1 MKMIHEIS
9 FLVSGAVMLM
19 IPGLANLFRSKR
31 QKAFIEKELLENAL
45 KHLYDCESKKGNGSC
60 ESIGGALGTGRKKSN
75 ELREQLE
82 SSGLISVKDEKIE
95 LTDTGRSYALKVI
108 RIHRLWESYLADKTG
123 TPSIEWH
130 REAEAREHQISEE
143 EADRLASRLGNPL
156 YDPDGDPIPDKE
168 GFVPPR
174 KGILL
179 RDSAGNTFA
188 KVTHI
193 EDEPQEVYNQIIAEN
208 VYPGLTIRVL
218 ENENGKTVFVA
229 DGEEKIF
236 TRLLTSNVT
245 IMEIPE
251 SESEPLELVTLDK
264 LKKGYEC
271 EIYKVSKLLRGQQR
285 RRLMD
290 LGFVPGSTIIFEMS
304 SASGDPVAY
313 RVRGAVAAL
322 RLEQARLIFVK
333 NVRKVA

>member
-1 MKMIHEIS
+1 MN
-9 FLVSGAVMLM
+9 F
-19 IPGLANLFRSKR
+19 FRSKK
-31 QKAFIEKELLENAL
+31 QKAFLEKEQLENAL
-45 KHLYDCESKKGNGSC
+45 KHLYDCESKNGSGSC
-60 ESIGGALGTGRKKSN
+60 ESIAGVLGISRRKSN

-82 SSGLISVKDEKIE
+82 ISGLILLKDEKIE
-95 LTDTGRSYALKVI
+95 LTDAGRSYALKVI

-123 TPSIEWH
+123 VPSMEWH
-130 REAEAREHQISEE
+130 KEAEEREHHISEE
-143 EADRLASRLGNPL
+143 EADKLASGLGNPL

-174 KGILL
+174 RGTLL
-179 RDSAGNTFA
+179 RDAQSNTHA

-208 VYPGLTIRVL
+208 VYTGMTIRVL
-218 ENENGKTVFVA
+218 ENQNGKTTFVA

-251 SESEPLELVTLDK
+251 TESEPVELITLDK
-264 LKKGYEC
+264 LKKGFEC
-271 EIYKVSKLLRGQQR
+271 EIYKVSRMLRGQQR

-290 LGFVPGSTIIFEMS
+290 LGFVPGSRIVFEMS